1 MGNGGLRYC
10 INCLP
15 GEMPNWLS
23 YSGEGC
29 SLSFHIPQVF
39 QGLVVWFVCSLEI
52 PPWQLN
58 SRTTIIIRNK
68 SNGIQLFEDKRLGPE
83 PAGWIR
89 YISRSEMAMKDYC
102 GDHELELHIYS
113 EPIHYCGDDEL
124 KLVHIKECG
133 VHVIAGKS
141 DSFEES
147 KVRRDIVMPAS
158 PLPYHLLPHPLCGSI
173 TASTPK
179 QWSDYLFAKLQE
191 HSLDLILDG
200 KNKYFI

>member
-1 MGNGGLRYC
+1 
-10 INCLP
+10 
-15 GEMPNWLS
+15 
-23 YSGEGC
+23 
-29 SLSFHIPQVF
+29 
-39 QGLVVWFVCSLEI
+39 
-52 PPWQLN
+52 
-58 SRTTIIIRNK
+58 
-68 SNGIQLFEDKRLGPE
+68 
-83 PAGWIR
+83 
-89 YISRSEMAMKDYC
+89 MAMED
-102 GDHELELHIYS
+102 
-113 EPIHYCGDDEL
+113 YCGDDEL
-124 KLVHIKECG
+124 ELYISSVPLLDAVRYGHSFEPLHVKECG

-147 KVRRDIVMPAS
+147 KVRRDIVMPTS